1 MVAIFH
7 VYNNKILSKPYDP
20 AGQIRKYWGSVE
32 ATNHINDVTSM
43 KDRLDVTHPHLGLTR
58 LSGQQ
63 EPAVVRLRCHGQRH
77 PNAQKDG
84 SGLDKIDR

>member
-43 KDRLDVTHPHLGLTR
+43 KDRLDVTNLNNLMKNFIFLNHSAIVDFCMVFDFQYH
-58 LSGQQ
+58 
-63 EPAVVRLRCHGQRH
+63 
-77 PNAQKDG
+77 
-84 SGLDKIDR
+84 

>member
-1 MVAIFH
+1 MT
-7 VYNNKILSKPYDP
+7 LR
-20 AGQIRKYWGSVE
+20 GQIRKYWGSVE

-58 LSGQQ
+58 PSGQQ
-63 EPAVVRLRCHGQRH
+63 EPAVVRLGCHGQRH